1 MANCVPG
8 PLRTRNTSWM
18 VPSGEPG
25 GVALGIVFAVS
36 VTANVAVGGGGS
48 VEFVGVAVGALVA
61 VGGNVVVR
69 VGLDVSAGGAV
80 MGMFV
85 EAAGVLVAA

>member
-1 MANCVPG
+1 M
-8 PLRTRNTSWM
+8 
-18 VPSGEPG
+18 
-25 GVALGIVFAVS
+25 
-36 VTANVAVGGGGS
+36 
-48 VEFVGVAVGALVA
+48 EFVGVAVGALVA

-69 VGLDVSAGGAV
+69 VGLDILGGGAV